1 MASEPL
7 LVRIR
12 GEFREMPGLRLTL
25 AQARRLWHL
34 DLTTCQAALNA
45 LINEGYLR
53 RTPDGAFVTR
63 ASADLSMRRPVPLA
77 ALRRGA

>member
-1 MASEPL
+1 MPSEPL

-34 DLTTCQAALNA
+34 DVTTCQAALNA
-45 LINEGYLR
+45 LLKEGYLR
-53 RTPDGAFVTR
+53 RTADGAFVTCE
-63 ASADLSMRRPVPLA
+63 SADLSMRRPVPVA
-77 ALRRGA
+77 SQRRGA